1 MNQRERTTKEPREK
15 TAASKFLFVGN
26 ALALDLLNTEV
37 IMRGKKRDL
46 LSSPEDLAAWWQE
59 ALSLST
65 EQNAV
70 EGAANAASW
79 TNELL
84 EAIKTLRT
92 ALRNVVI
99 SLIEQCP
106 INPGDLAELNRL
118 LHMGYQS
125 LEMTPEGELE
135 PRYHAFDREK
145 QATLLSIALSALR
158 LLAQGERTRLRKC
171 KNERCIGVFYDT
183 TRSVTRHWCTLEC
196 MNRARSVQ
204 HYRQAKREQ
213 MYVRAGCAACGG
225 TARSHI
231 HRRAAAGGEES

>member
-1 MNQRERTTKEPREK
+1 MNQRGRTTKEPREK
-15 TAASKFLFVGN
+15 TAASQFFFVGN
-26 ALALDLLNTEV
+26 VLALDLLNTEV
-37 IMRGKKRDL
+37 VIRGKKRDL

-65 EQNAV
+65 EQDAV

-99 SLIEQCP
+99 SVIEQRP
-106 INPGDLAELNRL
+106 INAGDLVELNHL
-118 LHMGYQS
+118 LHIGYQS
-125 LEMTPEGELE
+125 LEVTPEGELE
-135 PRYHAFDREK
+135 PKYHASDQEK
-145 QATLLSIALSALR
+145 QAVLLSIALSALR
-158 LLAQGERTRLRKC
+158 LLTQGERTRLRMC

-183 TRSVTRHWCTLEC
+183 TRSATRHWCTLEC
-196 MNRARSVQ
+196 MNRARSVE

-213 MYVRAGCAACGG
+213 TALDEG
-225 TARSHI
+225 TATV
-231 HRRAAAGGEES
+231 

>member
-1 MNQRERTTKEPREK
+1 MKKAKQGLSASERASSMNQRGRTTKEPREK
-15 TAASKFLFVGN
+15 TAASKFFFVGN
-26 ALALDLLNTEV
+26 VLALDLLNTEV

-46 LSSPEDLAAWWQE
+46 LASPEDLAAWWQE

-65 EQNAV
+65 EPDAV

-84 EAIKTLRT
+84 KAIKTLRT
-92 ALRNVVI
+92 ALRSVVM

-106 INPGDLAELNRL
+106 INTGDLAELNCL
-118 LHMGYQS
+118 LHMGYQL
-125 LEMTPEGELE
+125 LEVTPEGKLE
-135 PRYHAFDREK
+135 PKYHAFDREK
-145 QATLLSIALSALR
+145 QAVLLSIALSALR
-158 LLAQGERTRLRKC
+158 LLTQGERTRLRKC

-183 TRSVTRHWCTLEC
+183 ARSATRHWCTLEC

-213 MYVRAGCAACGG
+213 
-225 TARSHI
+225 TALD
-231 HRRAAAGGEES
+231 EEVATVSDS

>member
-15 TAASKFLFVGN
+15 IAASKFFFVGN

-46 LSSPEDLAAWWQE
+46 LSSPEDLAAWWQK
-59 ALSLST
+59 ALGLST
-65 EQNAV
+65 EQDAV
-70 EGAANAASW
+70 EGAANAAFW

-92 ALRNVVI
+92 ALRSVVI

-125 LEMTPEGELE
+125 LEVTPEGELE

-145 QATLLSIALSALR
+145 QAVLLSIALSALR
-158 LLAQGERTRLRKC
+158 LLTQGERTRLRKC

-183 TRSVTRHWCTLEC
+183 TRSATRHWCTLEC

-213 MYVRAGCAACGG
+213 TALDEG
-225 TARSHI
+225 TATVSNVVSVI
-231 HRRAAAGGEES
+231 

>member
-1 MNQRERTTKEPREK
+1 MNQRGRTTKKPREK
-15 TAASKFLFVGN
+15 TAARKFFFVGN
-26 ALALDLLNTEV
+26 VLALDLLNTEV
-37 IMRGKKRDL
+37 VMRGKKRDL

-65 EQNAV
+65 EQDAV

-79 TNELL
+79 SNELL

-92 ALRNVVI
+92 ALRNIVL
-99 SLIEQCP
+99 SLIEQRP

-118 LHMGYQS
+118 LHTGYQS
-125 LEMTPEGELE
+125 LEVTPEGELE
-135 PRYHAFDREK
+135 PRYHAVDREK
-145 QATLLSIALSALR
+145 QAVLLSIALSALH
-158 LLAQGERTRLRKC
+158 LLTQRERTRLRKC

-183 TRSVTRHWCTLEC
+183 TRSATRHWCTLEC

-213 MYVRAGCAACGG
+213 AALDEG
-225 TARSHI
+225 
-231 HRRAAAGGEES
+231 AATVSNVVPVT

>member
-1 MNQRERTTKEPREK
+1 MNQRGRTTKEPREK
-15 TAASKFLFVGN
+15 TAASKFFFVGN
-26 ALALDLLNTEV
+26 VLALDLLNTEAV
-37 IMRGKKRDL
+37 IRGKKRDL

-65 EQNAV
+65 EQDVV

-84 EAIKTLRT
+84 EAIKKLRT

-99 SLIEQCP
+99 SLIEERP
-106 INPGDLAELNRL
+106 INTGDLAELNHL

-145 QATLLSIALSALR
+145 QAVLLSIALSALR
-158 LLAQGERTRLRKC
+158 LLTQGERTRLHKC

-183 TRSVTRHWCTLEC
+183 TRSATRHWCTLEC
-196 MNRARSVQ
+196 MSRARSVQ

-213 MYVRAGCAACGG
+213 TALDEG
-225 TARSHI
+225 TATVSNVV
-231 HRRAAAGGEES
+231 SVT

>member
-1 MNQRERTTKEPREK
+1 MKEPREK
-15 TAASKFLFVGN
+15 TAASKFFFVGN
-26 ALALDLLNTEV
+26 VLALNLLNTEV
-37 IMRGKKRDL
+37 VIRGKKRDL

-65 EQNAV
+65 EQDAV

-99 SLIEQCP
+99 SVIEQRP
-106 INPGDLAELNRL
+106 INAGDLAGLNHL

-125 LEMTPEGELE
+125 LEVTPEGELE
-135 PRYHAFDREK
+135 PKYHASDREK
-145 QATLLSIALSALR
+145 QAVLLSIALSALR
-158 LLAQGERTRLRKC
+158 LLTQGERTRLRMC

-183 TRSVTRHWCTLEC
+183 TRSATRHWCTLEC
-196 MNRARSVQ
+196 MNRARSVE

-213 MYVRAGCAACGG
+213 
-225 TARSHI
+225 TALDEGLQPCER
-231 HRRAAAGGEES
+231 